1 MLRASMRRRYCNRV
15 KDNNQFGWWTRE
27 RIMTFALFLV
37 TAVALALCFLVVQP
51 FVPALTWALALAI
64 VVMPVHRW
72 IERRIT
78 YPNVAAAVSVVLV
91 AVTIVAPSYFILQ
104 SVAREVTVGVDQIR
118 QKLEGESWDSLG
130 QKYPRLGRIVRAVN
144 RQVDIRQTAQQA
156 AAAISTAAVNVVRG
170 SVEGIIGLLV
180 MFFFLFFFFR
190 DRVEAIAIL
199 RRFLPLTPDEA
210 ERVFLRVND
219 TVYATINGTIVVAFV
234 QGILGGLMFWWLGLT
249 APFLWGTVM
258 AVLSLVPILGAFIVW
273 IPAAIILAL
282 QGSWI
287 KAIILTAWGSVVIGL
302 IDNILY
308 PLLVGKRIQL
318 HIVPVFIALV
328 GGIMIFGGSGLIL
341 GPLIFALTLAL
352 LEVWQQRTAEGGTAE
367 EALDKGR
374 DYSTVPTAS
383 SGQKTSP
390 AE

>member
-1 MLRASMRRRYCNRV
+1 V
-15 KDNNQFGWWTRE
+15 KDNNQLGWWTRE
-27 RIMTFALFLV
+27 RIMTIALFLI

-51 FVPALTWALALAI
+51 FIPALTWALALAI

-78 YPNVAAAVSVVLV
+78 QANVAAAASVILV
-91 AVTIVAPSYFILQ
+91 AVTIVAPSYFIIQ

-118 QKLEGESWDSLG
+118 QKLEGESSHSLR
-130 QKYPRLGRIVRAVN
+130 QKYPRLGRILAAIE
-144 RQVDIRQTAQQA
+144 RQVDIQQTVQQA
-156 AAAISTAAVNVVRG
+156 AAAVSTAAVNVVRG
-170 SVEGIIGLLV
+170 SVEGVIGLLV

-199 RRFLPLTPDEA
+199 RRFLPLTADEA
-210 ERVFLRVND
+210 DRVFLRVSD

-273 IPAAIILAL
+273 IPAALILAL

-287 KAIILTAWGSVVIGL
+287 KALILTAWGSVVIGL

-352 LEVWQQRTAEGGTAE
+352 LEVWQQRTAAGGTAE
-367 EALDKGR
+367 DALEKPGPSD
-374 DYSTVPTAS
+374 STGTR
-383 SGQKTSP
+383 K
-390 AE
+390 